1 MLKTLIRRAFCT
13 RYTQTHEYITRLDGK
28 KAVVGI
34 SHHAKSELGE
44 IIFVDLNVGT
54 EGDIIEANNEIAS
67 LESVKA
73 AASVYAPIGIKLIKK
88 NENALKEIN
97 IDSEKKGFLW
107 EVEIINENEFKG
119 LLTLEQYK
127 ANL

>member
-1 MLKTLIRRAFCT
+1 MRRAFCT
-13 RYTQTHEYITRLDGK
+13 RYTPTHEYIRKLSGN

-44 IIFVDLNVGT
+44 IIFVDLDVSNV
-54 EGDIIEANNEIAS
+54 GDIIEANNEIAS

-73 AASVYAPIGIKLIKK
+73 TASVYAPIGLKLIKK

-97 IDSEKKGFLW
+97 ADSEKNGFLW